1 MSADES
7 VRVWERRL
15 GKSFKIAYKIFVRF
29 LNDGLVGKFE
39 GLGPDELVDFQVET
53 RGRNRYLIL
62 RIAQSWVDGLNL
74 RVGSKQLYLT
84 YIRSFFLHNLA
95 ELPHDRSF
103 SFRSS
108 LPCVVGQLDL
118 ESLQR
123 ILLNSNKMYK
133 AIFLMMSQGIMG
145 EGELVYVSKFQ
156 ASHVLKCLGKGGL
169 FKVSLPG
176 RKQTR
181 NVKSFY
187 TVLGCK
193 SDWADAMRNFV
204 QSLDKLP
211 SDVLFRNQRGKP
223 LNENNIRYYF
233 HWRAVESGVIKQHT
247 PKCRLCGGETLRKRN
262 RRKIIEYICKD
273 CNCVSVASD
282 VTDGYFWGGIR
293 YGVNPHEIRDLM
305 RSRWQVSGADP
316 TVAEFIMGHDIDSN
330 HYNKFMRY
338 EPAYLF
344 SEYKKALP
352 WLNVLSNDPNKVDRS
367 EVSDELEA
375 QRAET
380 ELLKREVAKM
390 QRFFKDSRLQEIL
403 EKLKNE

>member
-1 MSADES
+1 MSVDGT
-7 VRVWERRL
+7 VRVWEGRL
-15 GKSFKIAYKIFVRF
+15 DKSFKVAYKIFVRF
-29 LNDGLVGKFE
+29 LNEGLVGELE
-39 GLGPDELVDFQVET
+39 GLGPDELVDFQVDAK
-53 RGRNRYLIL
+53 GRDRYLIL
-62 RIAQSWVDGLNL
+62 RAAQSWVDGLDL

-108 LPCVVGQLDL
+108 LPCVVGRLDL

-133 AIFLMMSQGIMG
+133 AVFLMMSQGIMG

-187 TVLGCK
+187 TVLSCK
-193 SDWADAMRNFV
+193 GDWADAMRDYLR
-204 QSLDKLP
+204 SLKNVP
-211 SDVLFRNQRGKP
+211 SDVLFRNQRGTP

-262 RRKIIEYICKD
+262 RKKIIEYVCKD

-344 SEYKKALP
+344 SEYRKALP
-352 WLNVLSNDPNKVDRS
+352 WLNVLSCDPNKVDKS
-367 EVSDELEA
+367 EIEGRLEA
-375 QRAET
+375 RDAEM
-380 ELLKREVAKM
+380 EVVRNEMVKM
-390 QRFFKDSRLQEIL
+390 RRFFENPKLQEIL
-403 EKLKNE
+403 EKLKKE